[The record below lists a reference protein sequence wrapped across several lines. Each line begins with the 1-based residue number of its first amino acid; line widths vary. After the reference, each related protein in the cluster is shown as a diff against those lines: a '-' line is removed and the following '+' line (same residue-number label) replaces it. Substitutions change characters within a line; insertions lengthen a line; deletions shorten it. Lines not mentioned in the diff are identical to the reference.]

1 MKLEY
6 FIAKRLIVAK
16 EYKSSIS
23 APIIKIAITA
33 IALGMIMMIVSV
45 ATGTGLQDKI
55 REKISAFNGHI
66 IISNYND
73 NQSDVSTEPMSKRQH
88 FYPTFNTIPG
98 INHVQAVATKDGIIR
113 TENAFEG
120 IIFKGVGTDY
130 RWNTLK
136 EYLVEG
142 KIPSVS
148 GTLTNEIVISKYLA
162 NRLELHLNDE
172 FNTFFIKKEANKLP
186 NLRRFK
192 IVGIYNSGFP
202 EFDAAYLFGDIRHIQ
217 RINKWNENEVGS
229 FEVFI
234 DDFTQIESKGQEVY
248 HEISSTLNSQTI
260 IDKYYYIF
268 EWLKL
273 FDFNIIV
280 ILVIMI
286 IVSTINMVVALLVI
300 ILERTQM
307 IGILKSLGANNWT
320 IRKIFL
326 YNASYLILRGLFWG
340 NLIGISLLLV
350 QKYFGVIQL
359 NPENYYVSQAPV
371 NIDIVTILVL
381 NLGTIII
388 CLLVLLIPSY
398 IITKISPAKTIR
410 FE

>member
-45 ATGTGLQDKI
+45 ATGTGLQEKI

-73 NQSDVSTEPMSKRQH
+73 NQSDVSTEPLSTRQH
-88 FYPTFNTIPG
+88 FYPKFTSVDG

-120 IIFKGVGTDY
+120 IVFKGVGTDY
-130 RWNTLK
+130 RWETLQ
-136 EYLVEG
+136 EYLVAG
-142 KIPSVS
+142 RLPSVS
-148 GTLTNEIVISKYLA
+148 GALNNEVLISRFLA
-162 NRLELHLNDE
+162 DRLELKLNDE
-172 FNTFFIKKEANKLP
+172 FNTFFIKKEAQKLP

-202 EFDAAYLFGDIRHIQ
+202 EFDAAFLLGDIRHLQ
-217 RINKWNENEVGS
+217 RINKWKANEVGS

-234 DDFTQIESKGQEVY
+234 DDFSKIEPKGQEVY
-248 HEISSTLNSQTI
+248 EEISSTLNSQTI

-273 FDFNIIV
+273 FDFNIVV

-286 IVSTINMVVALLVI
+286 VVSTINMVVALLVI

-307 IGILKSLGANNWT
+307 IGILKSMGATNWS

-340 NLIGISLLLV
+340 NLIGISVLLI

-359 NPENYYVSQAPV
+359 NPENYYVTQAPV
-371 NIDIVTILVL
+371 NIDFLTIVLL
-381 NLGTIII
+381 NIGTIVV